1 MQQLPFRCATAATG
15 TYSHAA
21 ASEYVA
27 INSAI
32 DAKSM
37 VAGPRRPRRIT
48 PGTPC
53 HGSRPGA
60 AEKRSFSCP
69 GAAKRSLVN
78 KAPRTPRFILVH
90 TSHGPERR
98 LARSVRQDWS
108 RSCEAAQGIWRRA
121 ATDCKAAIV
130 NINNCCKQRE
140 LQNLLQLIR
149 PRSSIASA
157 WQQHRS
163 TAARAAL
170 RIDAAARLR
179 RSLRQ

>member
-1 MQQLPFRCATAATG
+1 MQQLPFRCATAATS

-78 KAPRTPRFILVH
+78 KATRTPQFILVH

-98 LARSVRQDWS
+98 LARSMRLDCS
-108 RSCEAAQGIWRRA
+108 RCMQAGWAFGGDA
-121 ATDCKAAIV
+121 ATDCSRSVV
-130 NINNCCKQRE
+130 NIDNKCKGHDCKSSCAVDPP
-140 LQNLLQLIR
+140 L
-149 PRSSIASA
+149 SSIASCA
-157 WQQHRS
+157 GATRFTLAHEGIRGVG
-163 TAARAAL
+163 R
-170 RIDAAARLR
+170 
-179 RSLRQ
+179 